1 MAKILGVPKVIK
13 MDYQCWFGRFG
24 HPDDRCKEHG
34 TWGWTKAA
42 ADKAG
47 ASKNSVLRLARWC
60 LTHRHPDDQLLDEEG
75 NVKEKGL
82 GARQQQEGEAKQ
94 RARKDGDLSS

>member
-1 MAKILGVPKVIK
+1 MTRLGTPKVVPQ
-13 MDYQCWFGRFG
+13 DTQCWHGKWSG
-24 HPDDRCKEHG
+24 DSRCPYHG
-34 TWGWTKAA
+34 NWGWTKEA

-47 ASKNSVLRLARWC
+47 AAKNSVLRLARWC

-82 GARQQQEGEAKQ
+82 GARQQQAGEAKQ

>member
-1 MAKILGVPKVIK
+1 MKLSVPKVVPQ
-13 MDYQCWFGRFG
+13 DNQCWFKRWG
-24 HPDDRCKEHG
+24 HPDDRCREYG
-34 TWGWTKAA
+34 NWGWTKAA

-47 ASKNSVLRLARWC
+47 ASENSVFRMARWC